1 VISAIPI
8 VGNLAV
14 GGILAHGAIT
24 GAERAADAFGQG
36 RYATGIFELGN
47 AYPGAKAAGKHL
59 GQGVSDVQ
67 GSWQRGE
74 IQSLARNATSVI
86 AEIWNNTGSK
96 LFDRGY
102 AIGETMPNGL
112 VAGMGPGGAFKG
124 EFETNPLVP
133 NSSQPFKF
141 DAIKRYNFLLENGRN
156 FSASLEVIDKSI
168 GNRITESRPRHIDPG
183 IIEIVSALEKY
194 RPGIV
199 QEIMVKIRGGKGNDN
214 TDLDIITDRAIIQ
227 LTKGKGLGR
236 SINNVL
242 EAIPG
247 TEQAG
252 KPVIGFVADGVDSRL
267 LLNNP
272 RRSANEKRLAFNT
285 IESLISYLDS
295 L

>member
-1 VISAIPI
+1 MILTIPI

-47 AYPGAKAAGKHL
+47 AYLGAKAAGKHL

-112 VAGMGPGGAFKG
+112 TAGMGPGGAFKG
-124 EFETNPLVP
+124 EFETNPLIY
-133 NSSQPFKF
+133 QP
-141 DAIKRYNFLLENGRN
+141 IKNELQHLT
-156 FSASLEVIDKSI
+156 IDLS
-168 GNRITESRPRHIDPG
+168 TSP
-183 IIEIVSALEKY
+183 IEIPV
-194 RPGIV
+194 
-199 QEIMVKIRGGKGNDN
+199 
-214 TDLDIITDRAIIQ
+214 RAIPAAIEQ
-227 LTKGKGLGR
+227 VKPNGDYAQVKFKWIDG
-236 SINNVL
+236 NFKY
-242 EAIPG
+242 EARWHQKTANAPPSQGDTWVIERVTPG
-247 TEQAG
+247 TPEGQRKNTHVLTGENEWTPLHVWKQATIDRRNGVSTPEQE
-252 KPVIGFVADGVDSRL
+252 KL
-267 LLNNP
+267 LD
-272 RRSANEKRLAFNT
+272 RGHWLA
-285 IESLISYLDS
+285 E
-295 L
+295 